1 MKYRPMKAMI
11 KIFTLLLAG
20 ALLASA
26 DIEKEAELWAAT
38 SKNMMG
44 SVEVKADAQLG
55 SVQEA
60 FEGVLGEMGYTKT
73 KTKKKEV
80 EAVLTFRG
88 ADDEKLTLKL
98 KQFSD
103 YTNIKIRIGWTGN
116 GGLSRKILERVYL
129 RL

>member
-1 MKYRPMKAMI
+1 MKGSLQ
-11 KIFTLLLAG
+11 IFILLFVG
-20 ALLASA
+20 PLLASA
-26 DIEKEAELWAAT
+26 DLEKEAELWAAT

-44 SVEVKADAQLG
+44 SVEVKADARLVA
-55 SVQEA
+55 VQEA
-60 FEGVLGEMGYTKT
+60 FEGVLGEMSYTKT
-73 KTKKKEV
+73 KTKKKDA

-88 ADDEKLTLKL
+88 ADDEKITLKL
-98 KQFSD
+98 KEFPD